1 MILRLVRE
9 QLRSQWRYTAW
20 SAGLL
25 AFALALATYAM
36 VTGATAIAQDGS
48 ESVFGPREHHAV
60 FESVV
65 RPGPEVAAL
74 DSWDVTLLD
83 FDKVQSLIAE
93 ASADVPVQAF
103 VESFATARGSSE
115 VSGTF
120 VRVAAVATPIRWDRY
135 LASGQAPGHGEVAIG
150 DPLARGLGIGVG
162 DTITFDPEWGM
173 SPPGGITLV
182 VSGVFKSGDVGPYW
196 TQTPGDAVLS
206 WSDAEALSIALP
218 CGGCFS
224 GISIPGMTALAD
236 TQVYW
241 DGESGTL
248 APYETGDSAPW
259 QPQGFSLD
267 RAWETRDQAG
277 YWSLIAALL
286 AVLGMMIAAF
296 GMGRAQAEARTKWT
310 ATARVLGATRRTIA
324 FSSVIETSVVSL
336 VGIALGLAAGI
347 AAVAAHIAL
356 LRAGHPDALLP
367 SGPNVPPLLILA
379 EAGVGLAIAAV
390 VALVPA
396 FWAARVAPA
405 AALKPVTPIGE
416 AAVSRNV
423 SVWWPVGIFAGAGLA
438 SSVLLWVHERGHH
451 SDADAVGAAL
461 WISATVAA
469 VAGAAL
475 VVELA
480 RSLVTWVGSAL
491 SRSRRPWLVAAG
503 DGLVSHRRVFTFASL
518 SALVLTAIFAWAA
531 TGAATRADPHWVY
544 WTGEPPLPSFG
555 TWWRDIFQ
563 ASSHAATFGAVFA
576 VAAIVAV
583 AVTLASRSAF
593 AADAATRTALGLGGA
608 GERLAAAARQFA
620 VMGAASIVG
629 GLLGWAARLLARL
642 AGAALALGDGVLS
655 LDWNLT
661 VAGHGLAATG
671 LLVAVALAISLAGSL
686 VVGLLARAGTPVET
700 LRRTAGARS

>member
-1 MILRLVRE
+1 MIRRLVRE

-36 VTGATAIAQDGS
+36 VTGATVIAQDGP
-48 ESVFGPREHHAV
+48 EGVFGPREHHAV

-65 RPGPEVAAL
+65 RPGPNVAIP
-74 DSWDVTLLD
+74 DSSDVTLLD

-115 VSGTF
+115 MSGTF
-120 VRVAAVATPIRWDRY
+120 VRVGAVATPIRWDRY

-162 DTITFDPEWGM
+162 DAITFDPELGS

-182 VSGVFKSGDVGPYW
+182 VSGVFKSGEVGPYW
-196 TQTPGDAVLS
+196 TQTPGDALLS

-224 GISIPGMTALAD
+224 GISTPGMTTLAD

-248 APYETGDSAPW
+248 APYETGSSAPW
-259 QPQGFSLD
+259 QPQGFSLG
-267 RAWETRDQAG
+267 RAWDTTDNVG
-277 YWSLIAALL
+277 YWSLTAAVL

-324 FSSVIETSVVSL
+324 LSSVIEASVVSL

-347 AAVAAHIAL
+347 AAVAAHIAV
-356 LRAGHPDALLP
+356 LRGGHPDALLP
-367 SGPNVPPLLILA
+367 SGPSVPPLLILA
-379 EAGVGLAIAAV
+379 EAGVGLVIAAV

-396 FWAARVAPA
+396 FWASRVAPA

-416 AAVSRNV
+416 AAVSRDV
-423 SVWWPVGIFAGAGLA
+423 GAWWPVGILAGAGLA
-438 SSVLLWVHERGHH
+438 LSALFWLHERGQY
-451 SDADAVGAAL
+451 SDADAVGVAL
-461 WISATVAA
+461 WISASVAA
-469 VAGAAL
+469 VSGAAL

-480 RSLVTWVGSAL
+480 RSLVTGVGSAL
-491 SRSRRPWLVAAG
+491 SHSRRPSLVAAG
-503 DGLVSHRRVFTFASL
+503 DGLGAHKRVFTFASL

-531 TGAATRADPHWVY
+531 TDTATRADPHWAS

-555 TWWRDIFQ
+555 TWWHNVLQ
-563 ASSHAATFGAVFA
+563 ASGRAAGFGVIFCVTAL
-576 VAAIVAV
+576 VAV
-583 AVTLASRSAF
+583 AVALASRSAF

-608 GERLAAAARQFA
+608 GERLASSARQFA
-620 VMGAASIVG
+620 VMGTASIVG
-629 GLLGWAARLLARL
+629 GLAGWAARLLVRAG
-642 AGAALALGDGVLS
+642 GAALAPDEGVNS

-661 VAGHGLAATG
+661 VAGHGLAATA
-671 LLVAVALAISLAGSL
+671 LFVAVALTIAFAASLL
-686 VVGLLARAGTPVET
+686 VGIATRPGTSAEA
-700 LRRTAGARS
+700 LRRTVGARS